1 MQHKYHT
8 KIDDLIEKTMVS
20 MRTALVGKLI
30 SVLEKVLSSLGRY
43 DEGNMMGSILSFA
56 VRIVLPQSEVSKMRL
71 LQITFVRF
79 QNKQVSGKGSNG
91 TGMGKQYMTFVRNNM
106 DQIAKKI
113 TDDLWVLGA
122 MEVN

>member
-1 MQHKYHT
+1 MLILCYLVMQHKYHT

-56 VRIVLPQSEVSKMRL
+56 VRIVVRPDRGTASNHACPISEQTGQRQGEQWDRHGETVHDLRAEQHGPDCKED
-71 LQITFVRF
+71 
-79 QNKQVSGKGSNG
+79 NG
-91 TGMGKQYMTFVRNNM
+91 
-106 DQIAKKI
+106 
-113 TDDLWVLGA
+113 
-122 MEVN
+122 

>member
-56 VRIVLPQSEVSKMRL
+56 VRIVFPQSEVPKPRL
-71 LQITFVRF
+71 LKSRLSDFRTNR
-79 QNKQVSGKGSNG
+79 SAA
-91 TGMGKQYMTFVRNNM
+91 R
-106 DQIAKKI
+106 A
-113 TDDLWVLGA
+113 A
-122 MEVN
+122 MVPAWGNST

>member
-56 VRIVLPQSEVSKMRL
+56 VRIVVRPDRGTASNHACPISEQTGQRQGEQWDRHGETVHDLRA
-71 LQITFVRF
+71 Q
-79 QNKQVSGKGSNG
+79 QHGPDCEEDNG
-91 TGMGKQYMTFVRNNM
+91 
-106 DQIAKKI
+106 
-113 TDDLWVLGA
+113 
-122 MEVN
+122 